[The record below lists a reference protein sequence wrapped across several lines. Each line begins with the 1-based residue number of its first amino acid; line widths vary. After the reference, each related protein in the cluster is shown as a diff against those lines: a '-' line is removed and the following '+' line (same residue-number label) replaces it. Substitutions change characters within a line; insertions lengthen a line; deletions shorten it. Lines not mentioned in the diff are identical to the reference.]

1 MLRAPRQTII
11 NLTSCCRT
19 IVSDDHAI
27 IVRIDSE
34 KSLSARESAHLRK
47 RFDFIPGS
55 NSNPPL
61 KRQLRRGA
69 LLHLFANPSEQFIV
83 LVSDTSRGERYKATL
98 RDDSGKKLDNERR
111 SAKKPL
117 SSATI
122 YYDYPLLSAE

>member
-1 MLRAPRQTII
+1 
-11 NLTSCCRT
+11 
-19 IVSDDHAI
+19 VSDDHAI

-34 KSLSARESAHLRK
+34 ESLSARESAHLRK

-55 NSNPPL
+55 NSNPP
-61 KRQLRRGA
+61 QLRRGA